1 VPFVPRSFGHDWR
14 RMRERTGDE
23 LLALPVRL
31 RGIQLGRPV
40 DLLLDREVPRVV
52 GIDVLCGDE
61 LHRFLPLTTASVG
74 DDEVVIRSALVLL
87 EEDGLAFYR
96 SRTFAL
102 TALRGHPVEHRGVRA
117 GALRDI
123 VVGADGG
130 LLALLVGTDEGT
142 RRVPFDDGVR
152 YAPANRSAA

>member
-1 VPFVPRSFGHDWR
+1 
-14 RMRERTGDE
+14 MRERTGDE

-52 GIDVLCGDE
+52 GIDVLCGDG
-61 LHRFLPLTTASVG
+61 LHRFLPLTTASLG

-102 TALRGHPVEHRGVRA
+102 TALRGHPVERRGIRV
-117 GALRDI
+117 GALRDL
-123 VVGADGG
+123 VVAADGG
-130 LLALLVGTDEGT
+130 VRALLVGTDEGT
-142 RRVPFDDGVR
+142 RRVPIDDGVR
-152 YAPANRSAA
+152 LAPADRSAA

>member
-1 VPFVPRSFGHDWR
+1 
-14 RMRERTGDE
+14 MRELTGDE

-52 GIDVLCGDE
+52 GINVLCGDE

-74 DDEVVIRSALVLL
+74 EDEIVIRSALVLL

-102 TALRGHPVEHRGVRA
+102 TALRGHAVERRGGRV
-117 GALRDI
+117 GALHD
-123 VVGADGG
+123 VVFGADGS
-130 LLALLVGTDEGT
+130 LLALVVETDDGT
-142 RRVPFDDGVR
+142 RPVPFDDGVR
-152 YAPANRSAA
+152 FAPANLSAA